1 MPEKYLFDINEE
13 EKSLLWDMFHREKI
27 LDDNEEMLQRELE
40 SCEKRIRTMGK
51 PSSAIEIGIMT
62 IYMKH
67 ARNLRKMLIKL
78 YAAKNECTPCHTKLK
93 NNPD

>member
-1 MPEKYLFDINEE
+1 MPEKYLLDINEE
-13 EKSLLWDMFHREKI
+13 EKSLLWEMFHREKI

-51 PSSAIEIGIMT
+51 PSTPIEIGIMT

-67 ARNLRKMLIKL
+67 VRNLRKMLIKL
-78 YAAKNECTPCHTKLK
+78 YEAKNECAHCHTKF
-93 NNPD
+93 